1 MSFTAALLVGYV
13 VLDRLLTLA
22 MAGRGKAIEI
32 TWSFCLAS
40 FITGSIIVWGVL
52 SLDAA

>member
-1 MSFTAALLVGYV
+1 MRDYQLAILLGMAFS
-13 VLDRLLTLA
+13 LA